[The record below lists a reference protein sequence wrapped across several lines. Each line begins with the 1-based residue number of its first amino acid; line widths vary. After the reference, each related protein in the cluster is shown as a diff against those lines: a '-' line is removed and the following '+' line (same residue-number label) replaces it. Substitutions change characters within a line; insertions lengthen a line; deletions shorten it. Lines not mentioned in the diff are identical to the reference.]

1 MGFTIS
7 FAGAKDFTP
16 YEGGGDLFPFEGLTR
31 GPILKIEEAQAKES
45 KNQMLVFTIGC
56 DEPEGKGL
64 KVKKWVPV
72 TGMRSDGKPNVI
84 GLLEAIASVYSENMS
99 NEDAVAKARGLEGQN
114 LDSALIMQQLMNKI
128 VYYEVKSRSYQ
139 RDDGTTAWSSELSNF
154 KLKGQYT
161 DMKNVGSHHRN
172 LPPNVGQQQGGGQ
185 AQSGGQSG
193 GSQGGQQA
201 QGNQQQNGTAQQ
213 TQSSQAKSGALGIL

>member
-16 YEGGGDLFPFEGLTR
+16 YEGGGDLFPFEGLTY
-31 GPILKIEEAQAKES
+31 GPILKIEEGQAKES
-45 KNQMLVFTIGC
+45 KNQMLIFTIGC
-56 DEPEGKGL
+56 SENEAKGL

-84 GLLEAIASVYSENMS
+84 GLLEAVASVYSESMS
-99 NEDAVAKARGLEGQN
+99 NEDAVAKARSLEGQN
-114 LDSALIMQQLMNKI
+114 LDSGVILNQLTGKN
-128 VYYEVKSRSYQ
+128 VYFEVKARSYQ

-154 KLKGQYT
+154 KLKGQYL

-172 LPPNVGQQQGGGQ
+172 LPLAVGQPNRDTGPGTGGGQQQN
-185 AQSGGQSG
+185 ANNN
-193 GSQGGQQA
+193 QGGQQ
-201 QGNQQQNGTAQQ
+201 QQQNNGTGGQQ
-213 TQSSQAKSGALGIL
+213 QSAPKTNALGIL